1 MSVFADRK
9 LNDQVAYSLL
19 SSEPIEA
26 ETTKAAE
33 RRRSFRRPLGVV
45 ATMSRLINGEAVN
58 PLQVLVINTSD
69 HGFGIRTP
77 ASFPRGD
84 LYELKIGSGEAASI
98 QTVRIISSR
107 RREDTLFDI
116 GAEAA

>member
-1 MSVFADRK
+1 MGVFANKK

-19 SSEPIEA
+19 SSDPLEA
-26 ETTKAAE
+26 QQTPAAE

-58 PLQVLVINTSD
+58 PLQVLVINTSE
-69 HGFGIRTP
+69 HGYGMRTP

-84 LYELKIGSGEAASI
+84 LYEIRIGSGEGETRR
-98 QTVRIISSR
+98 TVRIVSSR
-107 RREDTLFDI
+107 QREDNLYDI
-116 GAEAA
+116 GAEVA